1 MEILNIIRISAEIIM
16 FILISAACI
25 YIIVNIR
32 KFNVSVDSINS
43 SISEMDKV
51 LKPVVNDI
59 GTLTAKLN
67 AVADSAGRISDNAEN
82 ISGKILDKTEEAEL
96 LINLVK
102 NKTFSGIKNIFN
114 FSRAFKKGFG
124 TFYSKLN

>member
-1 MEILNIIRISAEIIM
+1 MEILNIIRISAEIMM
-16 FILISAACI
+16 FVLISAACI
-25 YIIVNIR
+25 YVIVNIR
-32 KFNVSVDSINS
+32 KFNSSVNSITS
-43 SISEMDKV
+43 SISEMDKG
-51 LKPVVNDI
+51 LKPVLNDI

-96 LINLVK
+96 YINLVRD
-102 NKTFSGIKNIFN
+102 KTFSGIKNIFN
-114 FSRAFKKGFG
+114 LSRAVKKGFG